1 MRNCVLTMMGEMI
14 IKVLSKD
21 DIDDKLK
28 SARDDFLD
36 NLEVTF
42 SIAVDQRVEGHWK
55 LQGRREIIIT

>member
-42 SIAVDQRVEGHWK
+42 SSRLLEGLDIIGKYRVE
-55 LQGRREIIIT
+55 EE

>member
-21 DIDDKLK
+21 DIDEKLK

-36 NLEVTF
+36 NLEV
-42 SIAVDQRVEGHWK
+42 K
-55 LQGRREIIIT
+55 LLNPITMY